1 MRLKQWRDF
10 RYKDSEYLQQMQ
22 AEKAK
27 AALKSSGY
35 DAATIDQYLAE
46 REKALTT
53 APERP
58 PLPEQQSLAGIAAQ
72 VNGAVD
78 DIPHELPS
86 LAPSYFEDNLT
97 EEEKKYLC
105 IKWGRTYTP
114 EQWIKLEK
122 QYNEMCESYDI
133 QSAGHIDTLKLLCK
147 TSLKCNELVDI
158 NDIEG
163 YQKMSKV
170 YDQLM
175 KSGKFQASQNKNDS
189 NNFVD
194 SVSELVA
201 MCEEQGFI
209 PRYYTEDVVNDAV
222 DLVLKDTKTYVKNL
236 VTEEL
241 NLGDLIENALKT
253 MQAEE
258 NKKEDIDDID
268 DLDEEESYEPSMED
282 LDEFEKL
289 KTGDDSDVSS

>member
-1 MRLKQWRDF
+1 MP
-10 RYKDSEYLQQMQ
+10 
-22 AEKAK
+22 
-27 AALKSSGY
+27 
-35 DAATIDQYLAE
+35 T
-46 REKALTT
+46 
-53 APERP
+53 
-58 PLPEQQSLAGIAAQ
+58 
-72 VNGAVD
+72 
-78 DIPHELPS
+78 
-86 LAPSYFEDNLT
+86 LAPDYFENNLS
-97 EEEKKYLC
+97 EDEQKYLC
-105 IKWGRTYTP
+105 LKWGRTYTP

-163 YQKMSKV
+163 YQRMSRV

-175 KSGKFQASQNKNDS
+175 KSGKFQASQNKNET
-189 NNFVD
+189 NNYVD

-209 PRYYTEDVVNDAV
+209 PRYYQADEANDAV
-222 DLVLKDTKTYVKNL
+222 DLVLKDTKTYIKNL

-253 MQAEE
+253 MSAEE
-258 NKKEDIDDID
+258 NKKEDV
-268 DLDEEESYEPSMED
+268 DLTEEETYDEQTFEPTMED
-282 LDEFEKL
+282 LDEFDKL
-289 KTGDDSDVSS
+289 KKGELE